1 VRLLAEAARALYGG
15 VMSDLPALFLPVA
28 MAPSLMAE
36 LAARFRVHRDNPPP
50 TTRAIV
56 GGGSILVDAALLDS
70 LPALE
75 IIAVSGVGHERIDL
89 AAARARGVRV
99 TTTPDVLTDDVAD
112 LAIGLMLAVDRRIA
126 VNDRAV
132 RAGGWD
138 VPLGRRTS
146 GRKIGIFGFGRIG
159 QAIARRAAPFAGEIL
174 YTARHERPD
183 SGYRFV
189 PDIGALA
196 EACET
201 LILIAPGGEE
211 TRHIVNAAVLE
222 KLGNQGVLINV
233 ARGSLV
239 DEPALVAALAAG
251 AIAGAGLDVF
261 EDEPQVPGVLKSMDQ
276 VVLLPHQGSATV
288 ECRAAMAALLLANL
302 DAHFSGLPLVTPLV

>member
-1 VRLLAEAARALYGG
+1 
-15 VMSDLPALFLPVA
+15 MSDLPDLYLPAA

-36 LAARFRVHRDNPPP
+36 LAQRFRIHRDNPPA

-56 GGGSILVDAALLDS
+56 GGGSVLVDTALLDA

-75 IIAVSGVGHERIDL
+75 IVAVNGVGHDRIDL
-89 AAARARGVRV
+89 AAARSRGVRV
-99 TTTPDVLTDDVAD
+99 TTTPDVLISDVAD

-126 VNDRAV
+126 FNDRAV

-146 GRKIGIFGFGRIG
+146 GRRIGIFGFGQIG
-159 QAIARRAAPFAGEIL
+159 QAIARRAEPFASEVL

-183 SGYRFV
+183 LRFRFV
-189 PDIGALA
+189 PDIAALA
-196 EACET
+196 DACDT
-201 LILIAPGGEE
+201 LILIAPGGKE
-211 TRHIVNAAVLE
+211 TRHIVDAAVLE
-222 KLGNQGVLINV
+222 KLGEQGVLINV

-251 AIAGAGLDVF
+251 TIAGAGLDVF
-261 EDEPQVPGVLKSMDQ
+261 ENEPQVPDALKAMDR
-276 VVLLPHQGSATV
+276 VVLMPHQGSATV
-288 ECRAAMAALLLANL
+288 ECRVAMAALVLANL
-302 DAHFSGLPLVTPLV
+302 DAHFAGLPLVTPIL

>member
-1 VRLLAEAARALYGG
+1 MLAGARRAHYGTL
-15 VMSDLPALFLPVA
+15 MSDLPDLYLTAA
-28 MAPSLMAE
+28 MAPSLMEA
-36 LAARFRVHRDNPPP
+36 LATRFQIHRADPPA

-56 GGGSILVDAALLDS
+56 GGGSVLVDQAVLDR

-75 IIAVSGVGHERIDL
+75 IVAVNGVGYDRIDL
-89 AAARARGVRV
+89 DAVRARGVRV

-126 VNDRAV
+126 FNDRAV
-132 RAGGWD
+132 RQGGWE

-146 GRKIGIFGFGRIG
+146 GRRIGIFGFGRIG
-159 QAIARRAAPFAGEIL
+159 QAIARRAEPFGREVL
-174 YTARHERPD
+174 YTARHERAD

-201 LILIAPGGEE
+201 LILIAPGGAT
-211 TRHIVNAAVLE
+211 TRHIVDASVLE
-222 KLGNQGVLINV
+222 KLGPNGVLINV

-239 DEPALVAALAAG
+239 DEAALVAALAAG
-251 AIAGAGLDVF
+251 TIAGAGLDVF
-261 EDEPQVPGVLKSMDQ
+261 EDEPHVPDALKAMDQ
-276 VVLLPHQGSATV
+276 VVLLPHQGSATA
-288 ECRAAMAALLLANL
+288 ECRAAMASLVLANL
-302 DAHFSGLPLVTPLV
+302 DAHFAGLPLVTPLV